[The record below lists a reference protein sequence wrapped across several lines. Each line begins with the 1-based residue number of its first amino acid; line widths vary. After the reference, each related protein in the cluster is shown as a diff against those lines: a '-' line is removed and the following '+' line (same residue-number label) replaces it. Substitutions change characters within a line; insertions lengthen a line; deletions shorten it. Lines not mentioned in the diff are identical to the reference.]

1 MGTPKSGLLNDDLC
15 RMRFGILEFL
25 TLAGSLG
32 LFIYGMK
39 VMSEGL
45 QKVAA
50 GRMRNVLKAMTANRA
65 MGVFTGFL
73 STAVIQSSSAAT
85 VMVVSFVNGGLLGV
99 RQAIGV
105 IMGANIGTTI
115 KALLFSWV
123 IFTDISITKLA
134 LPIIGLAFPLLFLRT
149 PRTKAAAELL
159 VGAALLL
166 LGLEFL
172 VQSMP
177 VPSAQAVSFLH
188 SLSDMGIWSVLL
200 FVLIGIV
207 LSVVLQ
213 SSSASFALTLVLCEN
228 GTIGYAMAA
237 ALVLGQNIG
246 TTSTANIAAAMANAW
261 AKRTAR
267 AHLLFNVIGVIAAVL
282 LFTPYLNL
290 IDASVTRIFGASP
303 YADASTVKWAITF
316 LHISFNVLTTLL
328 LIGFIGPME
337 KLVTRLVPSRNEMDE
352 EYRLEYLDAD
362 IPLTPEVSLIEA
374 RKEIARF
381 GQVAHEMLR
390 MTRELLTAKDPKRRE
405 RLLQRLAKYEQIT
418 DRIEVEIGK
427 YLTKTSTEVRSE
439 EISQQ
444 IQGLLAIAG
453 DLERVGDIFFQM
465 SKSMERKFEERL
477 WFSPEQRQNLQEML
491 DLLEQAFAV
500 MHSNIDADKEQ
511 VSLDQAVEAEQRI
524 NRKRDKLRKLHLKS
538 IEAGDYNVKS
548 GLIYNDLFSSC
559 EKVGDHVINVSEA
572 LAGEV

>member
-1 MGTPKSGLLNDDLC
+1 MGAPKSGLLNDDLC

-149 PRTKAAAELL
+149 PRSKAAAELL

-267 AHLLFNVIGVIAAVL
+267 AHLLFNVIGVIVAVL

-290 IDASVTRIFGASP
+290 IAASVTRIFGDSP